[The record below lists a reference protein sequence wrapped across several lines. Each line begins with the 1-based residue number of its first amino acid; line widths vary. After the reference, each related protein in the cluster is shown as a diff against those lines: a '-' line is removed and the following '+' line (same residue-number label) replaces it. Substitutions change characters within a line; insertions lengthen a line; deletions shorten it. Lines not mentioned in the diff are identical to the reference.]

1 MAAALRR
8 GACREKAGVHGL
20 ADAVRSRQGAAP
32 RQPDRDR
39 AAARGAQD
47 AAAALPHQA
56 APLRRR
62 LPELLRARFAA
73 PLLRRDRVREQYHRR
88 AVHRPDPARHTSRR
102 RRVDRHLPVHD
113 RSGHRGHDRAVARAQ
128 AAARRPGGSGAPGVH
143 RAPHRPDDEPPAQ
156 RRAPVVPV
164 KRRILALVHEHLVPP
179 EDTTGIDV
187 LEAEWKMEYDVIETL
202 REMGHEVRVLGV
214 HDDLAGIRPAAGF
227 FEPHIVFNLMEAFA
241 GVTTFD
247 QNVVSYLEL
256 LRLRYTGCNPRGL
269 IFARD
274 KALSKKLLAYH
285 RIPVPDFSVVRYG
298 RKAALPKKMHFPLIV
313 KSLFFEASAGI
324 SQASV
329 VEDDD
334 QLARRVQFIHESL
347 GTGAI
352 VEQFVDG
359 RELYVGVLGN
369 ERLEALPVREMS
381 FAQMSANS
389 LRIATERVKWNT
401 QYQKKNGIM
410 TNAAKLDAAAVDHIQ
425 RIAERAYRAL
435 DLNGYARIDLRMDE
449 EGRAYVLEANPNPNL
464 AYGEDFAESAE
475 TNGISYERLLERIIT
490 LGMRWEPAR
499 TG

>member
-1 MAAALRR
+1 M
-8 GACREKAGVHGL
+8 K
-20 ADAVRSRQGAAP
+20 
-32 RQPDRDR
+32 
-39 AAARGAQD
+39 
-47 AAAALPHQA
+47 
-56 APLRRR
+56 
-62 LPELLRARFAA
+62 
-73 PLLRRDRVREQYHRR
+73 
-88 AVHRPDPARHTSRR
+88 
-102 RRVDRHLPVHD
+102 RRV
-113 RSGHRGHDRAVARAQ
+113 
-128 AAARRPGGSGAPGVH
+128 
-143 RAPHRPDDEPPAQ
+143 
-156 RRAPVVPV
+156 
-164 KRRILALVHEHLVPP
+164 LALVHEHLVPP

-214 HDDLAGIRPAAGF
+214 HDDLAGIRPTAGF

-241 GVTTFD
+241 GITTFD

-285 RIPVPDFSVVRYG
+285 RIPVPDFCVVRYG
-298 RKAALPKKMHFPLIV
+298 RKPVLNKKMHFPLIV

-329 VEDDD
+329 VEDED
-334 QLARRVQFIHESL
+334 QLARRVQFIHDTL

-369 ERLEALPVREMS
+369 ERLDVLPVWEMS
-381 FAQMSANS
+381 FAQMPENRW
-389 LRIATERVKWNT
+389 RIATERVKWNT

-410 TNAAKLDAAAVDHIQ
+410 TNAAKLDAEAADQIQ
-425 RIAERAYRAL
+425 RIAKRAYRAL

-449 EGRAYVLEANPNPNL
+449 QGRAYVLEANPNPNL

-475 TNGISYERLLERIIT
+475 VNGVSYERLLERIIT
-490 LGMRWEPAR
+490 LGLRWEPAR